1 MLGLSQLF
9 GKETVVGIDIG
20 SRFIKAVLAEPAG
33 ADRWRIVRAAIAP
46 TPEEAVKDGIIVE
59 REITAAAL
67 RELLRTANLGGVTG
81 AVAAVA
87 GSSVIVRHV
96 KLPKIAESA
105 LRKSIRY
112 EASKHISSSVEDSC
126 VEFEILG
133 PSLTELDKMDVML
146 VAAPNEMI
154 NSRLAV
160 LELAGLEP
168 VAIDIE
174 AFALQRALLDV
185 SPTRPGEG
193 TAVALLDVGAVST
206 DVTIV
211 SDGYFALTRNIPI
224 AGDHFTTAIKM
235 ARRCEWG
242 QAEEIKYSID
252 MSSLLS
258 PDSDGEALALA
269 RTVQPVLDELLRE
282 VRRSINYFHSQVAE
296 GGIVLPGSPDAKQVS
311 KLVLSGGSARLK
323 GLEAYMSAR
332 LGTQVEMW
340 NIFENPSFNSSSV
353 APELVESAHPAF
365 ALCVGLAVKESAG
378 VPPKKAR
385 RTVAIATAPEPEP
398 EPGFDNV
405 PLSAPE
411 PEPEPEVVAQ

>member
-1 MLGLSQLF
+1 MLGLSQIF

-20 SRFIKAVLAEPAG
+20 SRFIKAVQAEPIG

-46 TPEEAVKDGIIVE
+46 TPADAVKDGIVVE

-96 KLPKIAESA
+96 KLPKIAEAA
-105 LRKSIRY
+105 LRKSIRF
-112 EASKHISSSVEDSC
+112 EASKYISSSVEDSC
-126 VEFEILG
+126 IEFEILG
-133 PSLTELDKMDVML
+133 PSAGEPDKMDVTL

-154 NSRLAV
+154 NSRTAT

-224 AGDHFTTAIKM
+224 AGDHFTTAIKA
-235 ARRCEWG
+235 ARRIEWE
-242 QAEEIKYSID
+242 QAEEIKYGTD
-252 MSSLLS
+252 MSALLS
-258 PDSDGEALALA
+258 PDSDSEALALA
-269 RTVQPVLDELLRE
+269 RTIQPVLDELLRE

-311 KLVLSGGSARLK
+311 KLVLSGGSARLA
-323 GLEAYMSAR
+323 GLESYMSAR
-332 LGTQVEMW
+332 LGTQVEIW
-340 NIFENPSFNSSSV
+340 NIFENPCFQSSGV
-353 APELVESAHPAF
+353 APELASTGHPSF

-378 VPPKKAR
+378 GQFAKKAR
-385 RTVAIATAPEPEP
+385 KTLVQVVPEPAE
-398 EPGFDNV
+398 E
-405 PLSAPE
+405 
-411 PEPEPEVVAQ
+411 EVAEIAA